1 MGNSQQSWG
10 VDQDT
15 PGTGP
20 QSPLLLRT
28 ELGLLLLTSQT
39 PLSILSLLSP
49 ALQPP

>member
-10 VDQDT
+10 VDQAT